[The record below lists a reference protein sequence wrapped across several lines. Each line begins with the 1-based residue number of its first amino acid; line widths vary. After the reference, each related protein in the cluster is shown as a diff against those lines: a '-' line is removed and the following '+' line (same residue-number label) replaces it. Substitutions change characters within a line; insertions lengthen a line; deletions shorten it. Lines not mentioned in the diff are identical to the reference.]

1 MKYGYVLNIEDTP
14 SDNVWTEGREITLKD
29 NSVVY
34 GVEGVDLIGAVI
46 IGNAQEFNQWLE
58 INRKEDE
65 NPL

>member
-29 NSVVY
+29 DSVIY
-34 GVEGVDLIGAVI
+34 GVEGVDLTGATI
-46 IGNAQEFNQWLE
+46 IGNGQEFNQWLE

-65 NPL
+65 NPS

>member
-14 SDNVWTEGREITLKD
+14 TDNLWTQGREITLKD